1 MQGWPRMAACTR
13 LGFFALLRPC
23 EFLEAKRSDLVLA
36 QDLCRDPLSDG
47 RIFVNVGRPRT
58 KGAGPRTQYGKSDDW
73 LTHLLWQAL
82 GVGADPAARLW
93 PGTAAAYRAKW
104 NKVCQALDIPFTEV
118 SGVTPASLRGGGAS
132 HLYETT
138 EDSELVRHRG
148 RWASSK
154 MCEIYIQEVGGHQFF
169 ANLGPNTRTLVAHRA
184 AQVGEAT
191 RRSLLLLQEEVPPA
205 YHYTY
210 FSDMARSRE
219 R

>member
-1 MQGWPRMAACTR
+1 MGVFSSTSVDRKPKERGPVRNTGSRTIGSPTSCGRRW
-13 LGFFALLRPC
+13 
-23 EFLEAKRSDLVLA
+23 EWVLI
-36 QDLCRDPLSDG
+36 R
-47 RIFVNVGRPRT
+47 R
-58 KGAGPRTQYGKSDDW
+58 
-73 LTHLLWQAL
+73 QAL
-82 GVGADPAARLW
+82 AGYGGGLPRQVEQGI
-93 PGTAAAYRAKW
+93 PGLGY
-104 NKVCQALDIPFTEV
+104 PFHGSV
-118 SGVTPASLRGGGAS
+118 GVTPASLRGGGAS

-169 ANLGPNTRTLVAHRA
+169 ANLGPHIRTLVAHRA

-210 FSDMARSRE
+210 FSDMARGRE